1 MITEQDPGFEALLE
15 HLTRYRGI
23 DFSGYKQPSLIRR
36 VVSRMRVAGV
46 GDCVEYLAY
55 LDEHPAEYTT
65 LFDSILI
72 NVTGFFR
79 DDAAWGYVR
88 ETLLPTLLAIKP
100 VEEPVRVWSAGCA
113 SGEEVYTLA
122 MLFAEAVGLEAF
134 CHRVKIYAT
143 DVDEE
148 ALTQARQGAYND
160 EDLESVPA
168 SLRTRYFETAGSRH
182 VFRPDLRGVIVFGRQ
197 DVLRD
202 APISRVD
209 LLVCRN
215 TLMYFDSEAQGRIL
229 ARFRMALVEAGY
241 LFLGKAE
248 LIPAHTHVFHPINL
262 KHHIFQRVA
271 TLGFHEGLPDRPD
284 RGQSG
289 MDPDRMTQRN
299 QQPRVVPV
307 TRPLAET
314 AVRPGAS
321 LTRAD
326 ATIRHR
332 LRGECRRTVGE
343 PAPRAGGLHAVPVDL
358 ETLNAALQ
366 VTNEELETSN
376 AEFESTNEEL
386 GSMNE
391 ELHSTNEELEAL
403 NTELHRRTSE
413 LSTTNSILQSILT
426 GLQVG
431 VAVVDRHLTI
441 LLWNHGAE
449 ELWGL
454 PADEVRGRSLLSA
467 DLRLPAEQLQIAGFL
482 AGAANHE
489 EMTVDATSCRGRA
502 FRCRITCTPFLGPGG
517 DRDGAVLVMEEA
529 TK

>member
-1 MITEQDPGFEALLE
+1 MITEQDPGFETLLE
-15 HLTRYRGI
+15 HLKRYRGI
-23 DFSGYKQPSLIRR
+23 DFSGYKQPNLIRR

-55 LDEHPAEYTT
+55 LDEYPAEYTT

-79 DDAAWGYVR
+79 DDAAWGYLRDDLV
-88 ETLLPTLLAIKP
+88 PKLLASKP
-100 VEEPVRVWSAGCA
+100 AEEPVRVWSAGCA

-122 MLFAEAVGLEAF
+122 ILFAEAVGPDAF
-134 CHRVKIYAT
+134 CRRVTLYAT
-143 DVDEE
+143 DVDAA
-148 ALTQARQGAYND
+148 ALTQARQGAYTD
-160 EDLESVPA
+160 ADLESIPA
-168 SLRTRYFETAGSRH
+168 ALRTRYFAKSGSRH
-182 VFRPDLRGVIVFGRQ
+182 VFRLDLRSGIVFGRQ

-215 TLMYFDSEAQGRIL
+215 TLMYFDTEAQGRIL
-229 ARFRMALVEAGY
+229 ARFRIALVEAGY

-248 LIPAHTHVFHPINL
+248 LIPAHTDVFHPVNL

-271 TLGFHEGLPDRPD
+271 TLGFH
-284 RGQSG
+284 
-289 MDPDRMTQRN
+289 MDPDRTTQRN
-299 QQPRVVPV
+299 RPPRVVPV

-314 AVRPGAS
+314 GVRPGAS

-326 ATIRHR
+326 GPVRYGLPGERRRIGRETATSLGR
-332 LRGECRRTVGE
+332 L
-343 PAPRAGGLHAVPVDL
+343 PAAPADL

-391 ELHSTNEELEAL
+391 ELHSSNEELETR
-403 NTELHRRTSE
+403 NTELHRGTNE
-413 LSTTNSILQSILT
+413 LSTTNSILQSILA
-426 GLQVG
+426 GLPVG

-449 ELWGL
+449 ALWGF
-454 PADEVRGRSLLSA
+454 PADEVRGRSLFSA
-467 DLRLPAEQLQIAGFL
+467 DLGFPAEQQRIAGFL
-482 AGAANHE
+482 AGTAQRE
-489 EMTVDATSCRGRA
+489 EMTVDASCRGRA
-502 FRCRITCTPFLGPGG
+502 FRCRITCTPFLGSGG
-517 DRDGAVLVMEEA
+517 GRAGAVLVMEEA
-529 TK
+529 VR

>member
-1 MITEQDPGFEALLE
+1 MITEQGTGFEALLE

-23 DFSGYKQPSLIRR
+23 DFSGYKQPSLTRR
-36 VVSRMRVAGV
+36 MVSRMRVAGV
-46 GDCVEYLAY
+46 GNCVDYLAY

-79 DDAAWGYVR
+79 DEAAWGYVR
-88 ETLLPTLLAIKP
+88 ETLLPELLAIKP
-100 VEEPVRVWSAGCA
+100 AEEPVRVWSAGCA

-148 ALTQARQGAYND
+148 ALAQARQGAYD
-160 EDLESVPA
+160 DQDLESVPA
-168 SLRTRYFETAGSRH
+168 SLRTRYFETVGSRH
-182 VFRPDLRGVIVFGRQ
+182 VFRPDLRQAIVFGRQ

-229 ARFRMALVEAGY
+229 ARFRMSLVEAGY

-248 LIPAHTHVFHPINL
+248 LIPAHTHVFHPVNL

-271 TLGFHEGLPDRPD
+271 TLGFCDGLPERPD
-284 RGQSG
+284 REQSG
-289 MDPDRMTQRN
+289 ADPDRMKQRSR
-299 QQPRVVPV
+299 PPPVVSV
-307 TRPLAET
+307 TRPLTET
-314 AVRPGAS
+314 GVPADPSLAS
-321 LTRAD
+321 TD
-326 ATIRHR
+326 APARHG
-332 LRGECRRTVGE
+332 LLGERRRTVGE
-343 PAPRAGGLHAVPVDL
+343 PAPSAGRLHAAHADL

-403 NTELHRRTSE
+403 NTELHRRTTE
-413 LSTTNSILQSILT
+413 WSTTNSILQSMLA
-426 GLQVG
+426 GLRVG
-431 VAVVDRHLTI
+431 VAVVDGDLTI

-454 PADEVRGRSLLSA
+454 RADEVRGRSLFSA
-467 DLRLPAEQLQIAGFL
+467 DLGLPAEQLQIAGFL
-482 AGAANHE
+482 AGTVHHK
-489 EMTVDATSCRGRA
+489 EMTVDANCRGRA
-502 FRCRITCTPFLGPGG
+502 VRCRITCTPFLGPGG
-517 DRDGAVLVMEEA
+517 GPAGAVLVMEEA
-529 TK
+529 AK

>member
-1 MITEQDPGFEALLE
+1 MIMEHDTGFVGLLE
-15 HLTRYRGI
+15 HLTHHRGI
-23 DFSGYKQPSLIRR
+23 NFSGYKQPGLSRQVMNRIRA
-36 VVSRMRVAGV
+36 AGV
-46 GDCVEYLAY
+46 ADCVAYRAY
-55 LDEHPAEYTT
+55 LDGHPEEYTT

-79 DDAAWGYVR
+79 DEAAWAYVR
-88 ETLLPTLLAIKP
+88 ETLLPKLLAIKP
-100 VEEPVRVWSAGCA
+100 AEEPIRVWSAGCA

-160 EDLESVPA
+160 EDLEFIPA

-182 VFRPDLRGVIVFGRQ
+182 VFRRDLRRVIVFGRH
-197 DVLRD
+197 DVLQD
-202 APISRVD
+202 APISHVD

-248 LIPAHTHVFHPINL
+248 LIPAHIQVFHPVNL

-271 TLGFHEGLPDRPD
+271 TLGFHERLPERPD
-284 RGQSG
+284 REPSG
-289 MDPDRMTQRN
+289 VDPDRMTQRSPP
-299 QQPRVVPV
+299 PRVVPV
-307 TRPLAET
+307 TRPLAKT
-314 AVRPGAS
+314 GVPPDAS
-321 LTRAD
+321 VVGGD
-326 ATIRHR
+326 ASVHHG
-332 LRGECRRTVGE
+332 LLGEHRRTVGA
-343 PAPRAGGLHAVPVDL
+343 PAPSAGGLHAAHTDL

-366 VTNEELETSN
+366 VSNEELETSN

-391 ELHSTNEELEAL
+391 ELHSTNEELETL
-403 NTELHRRTSE
+403 NTALHRRTTE
-413 LSTTNSILQSILT
+413 FGTTNSILQSILA
-426 GLQVG
+426 GLRVG
-431 VAVVDRHLTI
+431 VAVVDRDLTI

-454 PADEVRGRSLLSA
+454 CADEVRGRSLFSA
-467 DLRLPAEQLQIAGFL
+467 DLGLQPEQLEIAGFL
-482 AGAANHE
+482 AGTMQHK
-489 EMTVDATSCRGRA
+489 EMTVDASCRGRA
-502 FRCRITCTPFLGPGG
+502 VRCRITCTPFLGPAG
-517 DRDGAVLVMEEA
+517 DRAGAVLVMEEA
-529 TK
+529 AK

>member
-1 MITEQDPGFEALLE
+1 MLTEQDPGFETLLE

-23 DFSGYKQPSLIRR
+23 DLSGYKQPGLSRQVMTRIRA
-36 VVSRMRVAGV
+36 AGV
-46 GDCVEYLAY
+46 ADCGDYLAY
-55 LDEHPAEYTT
+55 LDGHPEEYTT

-79 DDAAWGYVR
+79 DVAAWGYVR
-88 ETLLPTLLAIKP
+88 DALLPQLLAIKP
-100 VEEPVRVWSAGCA
+100 PEEPIRVWSAGCA

-122 MLFAEAVGLEAF
+122 ILFAEAVGLEAF

-148 ALTQARQGAYND
+148 ALAQARRGVYND
-160 EDLESVPA
+160 QDLESVPA
-168 SLRTRYFETAGSRH
+168 ALQARYFETVGSRH
-182 VFRPDLRGVIVFGRQ
+182 VFRSDLRRVIVFGRQ

-215 TLMYFDSEAQGRIL
+215 TLMYFDSETQGKIL
-229 ARFRMALVEAGY
+229 ARFGMALVEAGY

-248 LIPAHTHVFHPINL
+248 LILAHTHVFHAVNL

-271 TLGFHEGLPDRPD
+271 TLGLHDGLPERPG

-299 QQPRVVPV
+299 RQPRVAPA

-314 AVRPGAS
+314 GDPPDAS
-321 LTRAD
+321 LASSD
-326 ATIRHR
+326 APVR
-332 LRGECRRTVGE
+332 RGLLEGRRRTVGE
-343 PAPRAGGLHAVPVDL
+343 PASSVGGLRASPADL

-376 AEFESTNEEL
+376 AQFESTNEEL

-391 ELHSTNEELEAL
+391 ELHSTNEELETL
-403 NTELHRRTSE
+403 NTELHRRTTE
-413 LSTTNSILQSILT
+413 LSTTHSILQTILA
-426 GLQVG
+426 GLRVG
-431 VAVVDRHLTI
+431 VAVVDRDLTI
-441 LLWNHGAE
+441 LHWNHGAE
-449 ELWGL
+449 ALWGL
-454 PADEVRGRSLLSA
+454 SADEVRGRSLFSA
-467 DLRLPAEQLQIAGFL
+467 DLGLPAEQLEIAVFL
-482 AGAANHE
+482 AGTAQHK
-489 EMTVDATSCRGRA
+489 EMIVDASRYGRA
-502 FRCRITCTPFLGPGG
+502 VGYRITCMPFLGPGG
-517 DRDGAVLVMEEA
+517 GRAGAVLVMEEA
-529 TK
+529 AK

>member
-1 MITEQDPGFEALLE
+1 MITEQDPGFETLLE
-15 HLTRYRGI
+15 HLTHYRGI

-36 VVSRMRVAGV
+36 MVSRMRVAGV

-88 ETLLPTLLAIKP
+88 DALLPTLLAIKAA
-100 VEEPVRVWSAGCA
+100 EEPVRVWSAGCA

-122 MLFAEAVGLEAF
+122 MLFAEAVGPEAF

-160 EDLESVPA
+160 EDLESIPA
-168 SLRTRYFETAGSRH
+168 ALRTRYFERVGSRH
-182 VFRPDLRGVIVFGRQ
+182 LFRPDLRRGIAFGRQ

-202 APISRVD
+202 APISCVD

-215 TLMYFDSEAQGRIL
+215 TLMYFDAEAQGRIL
-229 ARFRMALVEAGY
+229 ARFRLALVEAGY

-248 LIPAHTHVFHPINL
+248 LIPAHTHVFHPVNL

-271 TLGFHEGLPDRPD
+271 TPGFHEGLSERPD

-289 MDPDRMTQRN
+289 MDPDRTTQRN

-307 TRPLAET
+307 IRPSAET
-314 AVRPGAS
+314 GVWPGAS

-326 ATIRHR
+326 ATVRHR
-332 LRGECRRTVGE
+332 LLGERRRIGWESATSPG
-343 PAPRAGGLHAVPVDL
+343 RLHAVPADL

-391 ELHSTNEELEAL
+391 ELHSTNEELETL
-403 NTELHRRTSE
+403 NTELHLRTTE
-413 LSTTNSILQSILT
+413 LSTTNSILQSILA

-449 ELWGL
+449 ALWGF
-454 PADEVRGRSLLSA
+454 PADEVRGRSLFSA
-467 DLRLPAEQLQIAGFL
+467 DLGFPAKQQIAGFL
-482 AGAANHE
+482 AGTAQRE
-489 EMTVDATSCRGRA
+489 EMTVGASCRGRA
-502 FRCRITCTPFLGPGG
+502 FRCRITCTPFLGSGG
-517 DRDGAVLVMEEA
+517 VRAGAVLVMEEA
-529 TK
+529 VK